1 MDKPDINSMHQ
12 LNESDLKTQ
21 LQDILSGIISTLD
34 IYEVIDN
41 GDAYDIVNLKNN
53 DIVVENIHLN
63 VVADIIS
70 AAMNT
75 GEELNISTVD
85 KILEIERYAVS
96 KMVEVK
102 IYEELSDNAS
112 SVDKL
117 AIYETKLT
125 EAEHKSQNAINNLLH
140 YCQLL
145 ISI

>member
-21 LQDILSGIISTLD
+21 LQEILSGIISTLD

-41 GDAYDIVNLKNN
+41 GDTYDIINLKNN

-63 VVADIIS
+63 VVADILS

-102 IYEELSDNAS
+102 IYEELSDHAS
-112 SVDKL
+112 NVDKL

-125 EAEHKSQNAINNLLH
+125 EAEHKSQNAINNLLN

>member
-1 MDKPDINSMHQ
+1 MDKPDIDSMHQ

-41 GDAYDIVNLKNN
+41 GDAYDIINLKNN

>member
-125 EAEHKSQNAINNLLH
+125 EAEHKSQHAITNLLN

>member
-21 LQDILSGIISTLD
+21 LQEILSGIISTLD

-41 GDAYDIVNLKNN
+41 GDTYDIINLKNN

-63 VVADIIS
+63 VVADILS

-75 GEELNISTVD
+75 GEELNISTID

-112 SVDKL
+112 NVDKL

-125 EAEHKSQNAINNLLH
+125 EAEHKSQNAINNLLN

>member
-12 LNESDLKTQ
+12 LSESDLKTQ

-41 GDAYDIVNLKNN
+41 GDTYDIVNLKNN

-112 SVDKL
+112 NVDKL

-125 EAEHKSQNAINNLLH
+125 EAEHKSQNAINNLLN

>member
-53 DIVVENIHLN
+53 DIVVENIHLS
-63 VVADIIS
+63 VVADIVS

-85 KILEIERYAVS
+85 KILETERYAVS

>member
-1 MDKPDINSMHQ
+1 MHQ

-21 LQDILSGIISTLD
+21 LQEILSGIISTLD

-41 GDAYDIVNLKNN
+41 GDTYDIINLKNN

-63 VVADIIS
+63 VVADILS

-75 GEELNISTVD
+75 GEELNISTID

-102 IYEELSDNAS
+102 IYEELSDHAS
-112 SVDKL
+112 NVDKL

-125 EAEHKSQNAINNLLH
+125 EAEHKSQNAINNLLN

>member
-1 MDKPDINSMHQ
+1 MHQ

-53 DIVVENIHLN
+53 DIVVENIHLS
-63 VVADIIS
+63 VVADIVS

-85 KILEIERYAVS
+85 KILETERYAVS

>member
-85 KILEIERYAVS
+85 KILETERYAVS

>member
-41 GDAYDIVNLKNN
+41 SDTYDIVNLKNN

-85 KILEIERYAVS
+85 KILETERYAVS

>member
-21 LQDILSGIISTLD
+21 LQEILSGIISTLD

-41 GDAYDIVNLKNN
+41 GDTYDIINLKNN

-63 VVADIIS
+63 VVADILS

-75 GEELNISTVD
+75 GEELNISTID

-102 IYEELSDNAS
+102 IYEELSDHAS
-112 SVDKL
+112 NVDKL

-125 EAEHKSQNAINNLLH
+125 EAEHKSQNAINNLLN

>member
-1 MDKPDINSMHQ
+1 MDKPDIDSMHQ

-41 GDAYDIVNLKNN
+41 GDTYDIVNLKNN
-53 DIVVENIHLN
+53 DIVCENIHLN
-63 VVADIIS
+63 VVANIIS

-75 GEELNISTVD
+75 GEEINITTIE
-85 KILEIERYAVS
+85 KILEMERKAVS

-102 IYEELSDNAS
+102 IYEELSDNAKDM
-112 SVDKL
+112 DKL

-125 EAEHKSQNAINNLLH
+125 EAEVKSQGAINNLLN

>member
-1 MDKPDINSMHQ
+1 MDKPDIDSMHQ
-12 LNESDLKTQ
+12 LNESDLKNQ
-21 LQDILSGIISTLD
+21 LKDILSGIISTLD

-125 EAEHKSQNAINNLLH
+125 EAEHKSQNAITNLLN

>member
-21 LQDILSGIISTLD
+21 LQEILSGIISTLD

-41 GDAYDIVNLKNN
+41 GDTYDIINLKNH

-63 VVADIIS
+63 VVADILS

-75 GEELNISTVD
+75 GEELNISTID

-102 IYEELSDNAS
+102 IYEELSDHAS
-112 SVDKL
+112 NVDKL

-125 EAEHKSQNAINNLLH
+125 EAEHKSQNAINNLLN

>member
-1 MDKPDINSMHQ
+1 MHQ

-21 LQDILSGIISTLD
+21 LQEILSGIISTLD

-41 GDAYDIVNLKNN
+41 GDTYDIINLKNN

-63 VVADIIS
+63 VVADILS

-102 IYEELSDNAS
+102 IYEELSDHAS
-112 SVDKL
+112 NVDKL

-125 EAEHKSQNAINNLLH
+125 EAEHKSQNAINNLLN